1 VNAFFHRVISQV
13 WREKPR
19 MVTIVKFQLRSIQ
32 EAQMRGKWAKMAE
45 NTHQEAGR
53 KSLKPLARLTPFLAR
68 YKPQIIKALIALAIA
83 SGSTLIVPIAVRRI
97 IDHGFTASNAN
108 LVNQYFGVMIAVVLL
123 LAVSSAIRFYYVM
136 WLGEKIVADVRDT
149 LFEHLLKLSP
159 AFYESQKTGEVVSR
173 LTADTTQIKSA
184 FSSTASIALRNGVML
199 VGAIAM
205 MIVTSP
211 KLAGLAGL
219 AIPLVVLPLVT
230 YGRRVRM
237 LSRTAQ
243 DKLAASAAFAQERL
257 SAITTVQSNVQEP
270 YTNKE
275 FASATRFAF
284 LAAAK
289 RAYARAFLTAAI
301 IFVALGSIVGL
312 LWYGAQEVMSGNL
325 SGGTLSQFVI
335 YAIIAA
341 SSLGQLSEVWG
352 EIQLAAGAAE
362 RISELLDET
371 PQILSPP
378 NPVAFPA
385 TSRGEVKFS
394 EVTFHYPTRT
404 NTAALNKVNF
414 TAKPGEVTA
423 IVGPSGAGKTTL
435 FALIQRF
442 YDPELG
448 RILIDGIDIKST
460 DPQELRKHIA
470 VVPQDTIIFSGSVL
484 DNIRFGAPDS
494 TREAAM
500 AAAIA
505 ARVDEF
511 AEKLPNGFETEVGER
526 GITLSGGQRQRIA
539 IARAILRDA
548 PILLLDEAT
557 SALDAE
563 SEALIQEALEKLT
576 ANRTTLVVAHRL
588 ATVRNADRILVF
600 DGGELVAQG
609 THGQLVKKNA
619 LYARLAKLQFAAL
632 SA

>member
-1 VNAFFHRVISQV
+1 MADKTRTENA
-13 WREKPR
+13 
-19 MVTIVKFQLRSIQ
+19 
-32 EAQMRGKWAKMAE
+32 
-45 NTHQEAGR
+45 
-53 KSLKPLARLTPFLAR
+53 KSLKPLARLTPYLRR
-68 YKPQIIKALIALAIA
+68 YRRQIAIALVALIIA
-83 SGSTLIVPIAVRRI
+83 SVATLIVPIAVRRI
-97 IDHGFTASNAN
+97 IDHGFTASNAT
-108 LVNQYFGVMIAVVLL
+108 LVNQYFSGMIGVVLL
-123 LAVSSAIRFYYVM
+123 LAVSSAVRFYYVM

-159 AFYESQKTGEVVSR
+159 SFYESQKTGEVVSR

-184 FSSTASIALRNGVML
+184 FSSTASIALRNAVML
-199 VGAIAM
+199 LGAIAM
-205 MIVTSP
+205 MVFTSP

-219 AIPLVVLPLVT
+219 AIPLIVLPLVI
-230 YGRRVRM
+230 YGRRVRA

-257 SAITTVQSNVQEP
+257 SAITTVQSNVQEGH
-270 YTNKE
+270 TNRE
-275 FASATRFAF
+275 FGNATRFAF
-284 LAAAK
+284 SAAAK
-289 RAYARAFLTAAI
+289 RALARAILTAAI

-312 LWYGAQEVMSGNL
+312 LWFGAQEVMSGYL

-335 YAIIAA
+335 YAVIAA

-362 RISELLDET
+362 RISELLDEI
-371 PQILSPP
+371 PQISSPP
-378 NPVAFPA
+378 NPVALP
-385 TSRGEVKFS
+385 SVVKGQVKFAD
-394 EVTFHYPTRT
+394 VTFHYPTRV
-404 NTAALNKVNF
+404 NTAALNTVNF
-414 TAKPGEVTA
+414 IAKPGEVTA

-442 YDPELG
+442 YDPISG
-448 RILIDGIDIKST
+448 NILIDGIDIKTT

-484 DNIRFGAPDS
+484 DNIRFGSPDA

-505 ARVDEF
+505 ARVEEF
-511 AEKLPNGFETEVGER
+511 AKKLPNGFDTEVGER
-526 GITLSGGQRQRIA
+526 GVTLSGGQRQRIA
-539 IARAILRDA
+539 IARAILRNA

-600 DGGELVAQG
+600 DGGKLVAQG
-609 THGQLVKKNA
+609 THSQLVKKNA
-619 LYARLAKLQFAAL
+619 LYARLAKLQFNAP
-632 SA
+632 ST

>member
-1 VNAFFHRVISQV
+1 
-13 WREKPR
+13 
-19 MVTIVKFQLRSIQ
+19 
-32 EAQMRGKWAKMAE
+32 MAD
-45 NTHQEAGR
+45 NTNQNTGR
-53 KSLKPLARLTPFLAR
+53 KSLKPLARLTPFLSR
-68 YKPQIIKALIALAIA
+68 YKPQIIMALIALGLA

-230 YGRRVRM
+230 YGRRVRV

-270 YTNKE
+270 YTNNE

-289 RAYARAFLTAAI
+289 RTLARAFLTAAI

-312 LWYGAQEVMSGNL
+312 LWYGAQEVMNGNL

-371 PQILSPP
+371 PQISSPP

-385 TSRGEVKFS
+385 TPRGEVKFS
-394 EVTFHYPTRT
+394 DVSFHYPTRA

-414 TAKPGEVTA
+414 TARPGEVTA

-435 FALIQRF
+435 FTLIQRF

-448 RILIDGIDIKST
+448 CILIDGIDIKAT
-460 DPQELRKHIA
+460 DPQELRKYIA

-494 TREAAM
+494 TREAVM

-600 DGGELVAQG
+600 DGGKLVAHG
-609 THGQLVKKNA
+609 THNQLVKKNA

>member
-1 VNAFFHRVISQV
+1 
-13 WREKPR
+13 
-19 MVTIVKFQLRSIQ
+19 
-32 EAQMRGKWAKMAE
+32 MADKTRTE
-45 NTHQEAGR
+45 SA
-53 KSLKPLARLTPFLAR
+53 KSLKPLARLTPYLRR
-68 YKPQIIKALIALAIA
+68 YRRQIAIALVALIIA
-83 SGSTLIVPIAVRRI
+83 SVATLIVPIAVRRI
-97 IDHGFTASNAN
+97 IDHGFTASNAT
-108 LVNQYFGVMIAVVLL
+108 LVNQYFSGMIGVVLL
-123 LAVSSAIRFYYVM
+123 LAVSSAVRFYYVM

-159 AFYESQKTGEVVSR
+159 SFYESQKTGEVVSR

-184 FSSTASIALRNGVML
+184 FSSTASIALRNAVML
-199 VGAIAM
+199 LGAIAM
-205 MIVTSP
+205 MVFTSP

-219 AIPLVVLPLVT
+219 AIPLIVLPLVI
-230 YGRRVRM
+230 YGRRVRA

-257 SAITTVQSNVQEP
+257 SAITTVQSNVQEGH
-270 YTNKE
+270 TNRE
-275 FASATRFAF
+275 FGNATRFAF
-284 LAAAK
+284 SAAAK
-289 RAYARAFLTAAI
+289 RALARAILTAAI

-312 LWYGAQEVMSGNL
+312 LWFGAQEVMSGYL

-335 YAIIAA
+335 YAVIAA

-362 RISELLDET
+362 RISELLDEI
-371 PQILSPP
+371 PQISSPP
-378 NPVAFPA
+378 NPVALP
-385 TSRGEVKFS
+385 SVVKGQVKFAD
-394 EVTFHYPTRT
+394 VTFHYPTRV
-404 NTAALNKVNF
+404 NTAALNTVNF
-414 TAKPGEVTA
+414 IAKPGEVTA

-442 YDPELG
+442 YDPISG
-448 RILIDGIDIKST
+448 NILIDGIDIKTT

-484 DNIRFGAPDS
+484 DNIRFGSPDA

-505 ARVDEF
+505 ARVEEF
-511 AEKLPNGFETEVGER
+511 AKKLPNGFDTEVGER
-526 GITLSGGQRQRIA
+526 GVTLSGGQRQRIA
-539 IARAILRDA
+539 IARAILRNA

-600 DGGELVAQG
+600 DGGKLVAQG
-609 THGQLVKKNA
+609 THSQLVKKNA
-619 LYARLAKLQFAAL
+619 LYARLAKLQFNAP
-632 SA
+632 ST

>member
-1 VNAFFHRVISQV
+1 
-13 WREKPR
+13 
-19 MVTIVKFQLRSIQ
+19 
-32 EAQMRGKWAKMAE
+32 
-45 NTHQEAGR
+45 
-53 KSLKPLARLTPFLAR
+53 
-68 YKPQIIKALIALAIA
+68 
-83 SGSTLIVPIAVRRI
+83 
-97 IDHGFTASNAN
+97 
-108 LVNQYFGVMIAVVLL
+108 
-123 LAVSSAIRFYYVM
+123 
-136 WLGEKIVADVRDT
+136 
-149 LFEHLLKLSP
+149 
-159 AFYESQKTGEVVSR
+159 
-173 LTADTTQIKSA
+173 
-184 FSSTASIALRNGVML
+184 ML
-199 VGAIAM
+199 VGAITM

-219 AIPLVVLPLVT
+219 AIPLIVLPLVI
-230 YGRRVRM
+230 YGRRVRV

-257 SAITTVQSNVQEP
+257 SAITTVQSNVQET

-275 FASATRFAF
+275 FGDATRFAF
-284 LAAAK
+284 SAAAK
-289 RAYARAFLTAAI
+289 RTLARAILTAAI

-312 LWYGAQEVMSGNL
+312 LWFGAQEVISGKL
-325 SGGTLSQFVI
+325 SGGTLSQFVL
-335 YAIIAA
+335 YAVIAA

-362 RISELLDET
+362 RISELLDEV
-371 PQILSPP
+371 PKISAPA
-378 NPVAFPA
+378 NPAKLPA
-385 TSRGEVKFS
+385 TPKGEVKFS
-394 EVTFHYPTRT
+394 DVSFHYPTRT
-404 NTAALNKVNF
+404 NIAALNKVNF
-414 TAKPGEVTA
+414 TARPGEVTA
-423 IVGPSGAGKTTL
+423 VVGPSGAGKTTL

-448 RILIDGIDIKST
+448 HIMIDGIDVKST
-460 DPQELRKHIA
+460 DPQELRKHLA
-470 VVPQDTIIFSGSVL
+470 VVPQDAIIFSGSVL
-484 DNIRFGAPDS
+484 DNIRFGSPDA

-511 AEKLPNGFETEVGER
+511 AKKLPNGFDTEVGER

-539 IARAILRDA
+539 IARAILRNA

-557 SALDAE
+557 SSLDAE

-600 DGGELVAQG
+600 DGGKLVAQG
-609 THGQLVKKNA
+609 THSQLVKKNA
-619 LYARLAKLQFAAL
+619 LYAKLAKLQFNAP

>member
-1 VNAFFHRVISQV
+1 
-13 WREKPR
+13 
-19 MVTIVKFQLRSIQ
+19 
-32 EAQMRGKWAKMAE
+32 MADKTRTE
-45 NTHQEAGR
+45 SA
-53 KSLKPLARLTPFLAR
+53 KSLKPLARLTPYLRR
-68 YKPQIIKALIALAIA
+68 YRRQIAIALVALIIA
-83 SGSTLIVPIAVRRI
+83 SVATLIVPIAVRRI
-97 IDHGFTASNAN
+97 IDHGFTASNAT
-108 LVNQYFGVMIAVVLL
+108 LVNQYFSGMIGVVLL
-123 LAVSSAIRFYYVM
+123 LAVSSAVRFYYVM

-159 AFYESQKTGEVVSR
+159 SFYESQKTGEVVSR

-184 FSSTASIALRNGVML
+184 FSSTASIALRNAVML
-199 VGAIAM
+199 LGAIAM
-205 MIVTSP
+205 MVFTSP

-219 AIPLVVLPLVT
+219 AIPLIVLPLVI
-230 YGRRVRM
+230 YGRRVRA

-257 SAITTVQSNVQEP
+257 SAITTVQSNVQEGH
-270 YTNKE
+270 TNRE
-275 FASATRFAF
+275 FGNATRFAF
-284 LAAAK
+284 SAAAK
-289 RAYARAFLTAAI
+289 RALARAILTAAI

-312 LWYGAQEVMSGNL
+312 LWFGAQEVMNGDL

-335 YAIIAA
+335 YAVIAA

-362 RISELLDET
+362 RISELLDEI
-371 PQILSPP
+371 PQISSPP
-378 NPVAFPA
+378 NPVALPSA
-385 TSRGEVKFS
+385 VKGQVKFS
-394 EVTFHYPTRT
+394 DVTFHYPTRV
-404 NTAALNKVNF
+404 NTAALNTVNF

-442 YDPELG
+442 YDPISG
-448 RILIDGIDIKST
+448 NILIDGIDIKTT

-484 DNIRFGAPDS
+484 DNIRFGSPDA

-505 ARVDEF
+505 ARVEEF
-511 AEKLPNGFETEVGER
+511 AKKLPQGFDTEVGER
-526 GITLSGGQRQRIA
+526 GVTLSGGQRQRIA
-539 IARAILRDA
+539 IARAILRNA

-600 DGGELVAQG
+600 DGGKLVAQG
-609 THGQLVKKNA
+609 THSQLVKKNA
-619 LYARLAKLQFAAL
+619 LYARLAKLQFNAP
-632 SA
+632 ST

>member
-1 VNAFFHRVISQV
+1 
-13 WREKPR
+13 
-19 MVTIVKFQLRSIQ
+19 
-32 EAQMRGKWAKMAE
+32 MAE
-45 NTHQEAGR
+45 NTQQEPGR
-53 KSLKPLARLTPFLAR
+53 KSLKPLARLTPFLTR
-68 YKPQIIKALIALAIA
+68 YKPQIAKALIALAIA
-83 SGSTLIVPIAVRRI
+83 SGSTLVVPIAVRRI
-97 IDHGFTASNAN
+97 IDHGFTTSNAT
-108 LVNQYFGVMIAVVLL
+108 LVNQYFSVMIAVVLL
-123 LAVSSAIRFYYVM
+123 LALSSAIRFYYVM
-136 WLGEKIVADVRDT
+136 WLGEKIVADVRDA
-149 LFEHLLKLSP
+149 LFKHLLKLSP
-159 AFYESQKTGEVVSR
+159 GFYETQKTGEVVSR

-184 FSSTASIALRNGVML
+184 FSSTASIALRNAVML
-199 VGAIAM
+199 VGAIVM

-219 AIPLVVLPLVT
+219 AIPLIVLPLVT
-230 YGRRVRM
+230 YGRRVRL
-237 LSRTAQ
+237 LSRAAQ
-243 DKLAASAAFAQERL
+243 DTLAASAAFAQERL
-257 SAITTVQSNVQEP
+257 SAITTVQSNVQEN
-270 YTNKE
+270 YTKGE
-275 FASATRFAF
+275 FANATHFAF
-284 LAAAK
+284 SAAAK
-289 RAYARAFLTAAI
+289 RALARAVLTAAI

-312 LWYGAQEVMSGNL
+312 LWFGAQEVISGNL

-335 YAIIAA
+335 YAVIAA

-362 RISELLDET
+362 RISELLDEKPSSSHRQT
-371 PQILSPP
+371 PWH
-378 NPVAFPA
+378 FPQ
-385 TSRGEVKFS
+385 TPKGQMKFS
-394 EVTFHYPTRT
+394 GVTFYYPTRLK
-404 NTAALNKVNF
+404 TAAINNVSF
-414 TAKPGEVTA
+414 IARPGEVTA
-423 IVGPSGAGKTTL
+423 IVGPSGAGKSTL

-442 YDPELG
+442 YDPASG
-448 RILIDGIDIKST
+448 TITIDGLDIKSV

-484 DNIRFGAPDS
+484 DNIRFGAPGA
-494 TREAAM
+494 TPEAAM

-511 AEKLPNGFETEVGER
+511 AKKLPKGFDTEVGER

-563 SEALIQEALEKLT
+563 SESLIQDALEKLT

-600 DGGELVAQG
+600 DNGKLVAQG

-619 LYARLAKLQFAAL
+619 LYARLAKLQFNAP
-632 SA
+632 ST

>member
-1 VNAFFHRVISQV
+1 MAVNT
-13 WREKPR
+13 REETTR
-19 MVTIVKFQLRSIQ
+19 
-32 EAQMRGKWAKMAE
+32 
-45 NTHQEAGR
+45 N
-53 KSLKPLARLTPFLAR
+53 LKPLVRLTPYLRR
-68 YKPQIIKALIALAIA
+68 YWHQITIALIALIVA
-83 SGSTLIVPIAVRRI
+83 SVATLLVPIAVRRV
-97 IDHGFTASNAN
+97 IDHGFTTANAT
-108 LVNQYFGVMIAVVLL
+108 LVNQYFAVMIAVVLL

-184 FSSTASIALRNGVML
+184 FSSTASIALRNVVML
-199 VGAIAM
+199 MGAITM

-219 AIPLVVLPLVT
+219 AIPLIVLPLVT
-230 YGRRVRM
+230 YGRRVRV

-257 SAITTVQSNVQEP
+257 SAITTVQSNVQET
-270 YTNKE
+270 YTYKE
-275 FASATRFAF
+275 FGNATRFAF
-284 LAAAK
+284 SAAAK
-289 RAYARAFLTAAI
+289 RTLARAILTAAI

-312 LWYGAQEVMSGNL
+312 LWFGAQEVMSGEL
-325 SGGTLSQFVI
+325 SGGTLSQFVL
-335 YAIIAA
+335 YAVIAA

-362 RISELLDET
+362 RISELLDEV
-371 PQILSPP
+371 PKISAPP
-378 NPVAFPA
+378 NPVKLPA
-385 TSRGEVKFS
+385 TPKGEVKFS
-394 EVTFHYPTRT
+394 DVSFHYPTRT
-404 NTAALNKVNF
+404 NIAALNKVNF
-414 TAKPGEVTA
+414 TARPGEVTA
-423 IVGPSGAGKTTL
+423 VVGPSGAGKTTL

-448 RILIDGIDIKST
+448 HILIDGIDVKST
-460 DPQELRKHIA
+460 DPQELRKHLA

-484 DNIRFGAPDS
+484 DNIRFGSPDA

-511 AEKLPNGFETEVGER
+511 AKKLPNGFDTEVGER

-539 IARAILRDA
+539 IARAILRNA

-557 SALDAE
+557 SSLDAE

-600 DGGELVAQG
+600 DGGKLVAQG
-609 THGQLVKKNA
+609 THSQLVKKNA
-619 LYARLAKLQFAAL
+619 LYAKLAKLQFNAP

>member
-1 VNAFFHRVISQV
+1 
-13 WREKPR
+13 
-19 MVTIVKFQLRSIQ
+19 
-32 EAQMRGKWAKMAE
+32 MADKTRTE
-45 NTHQEAGR
+45 SA
-53 KSLKPLARLTPFLAR
+53 KSLKPLARLTPYLRR
-68 YKPQIIKALIALAIA
+68 YRRQIAIALVALIIA
-83 SGSTLIVPIAVRRI
+83 SVATLIVPIAVRRI
-97 IDHGFTASNAN
+97 IDHGFTASNAT
-108 LVNQYFGVMIAVVLL
+108 LVNQYFSGMIGVVLL
-123 LAVSSAIRFYYVM
+123 LAVSSAVRFYYVM

-159 AFYESQKTGEVVSR
+159 SFYESQKTGEVVSR

-184 FSSTASIALRNGVML
+184 FSSTASIALRNAVML
-199 VGAIAM
+199 LGAIAM
-205 MIVTSP
+205 MVFTSP

-219 AIPLVVLPLVT
+219 AIPLIVLPLVI
-230 YGRRVRM
+230 YGRRVRA

-257 SAITTVQSNVQEP
+257 SAITTVQSNVQEGH
-270 YTNKE
+270 TNRE
-275 FASATRFAF
+275 FGNATRFAF
-284 LAAAK
+284 SAAAK
-289 RAYARAFLTAAI
+289 RALARAILTAAI

-312 LWYGAQEVMSGNL
+312 LWFGAQEVMNGDL

-335 YAIIAA
+335 YAVIAA

-362 RISELLDET
+362 RISELLDEI
-371 PQILSPP
+371 PQISSPP
-378 NPVAFPA
+378 NPVALP
-385 TSRGEVKFS
+385 SVVKGQVKFAD
-394 EVTFHYPTRT
+394 VTFHYPTRV
-404 NTAALNKVNF
+404 NTAALNTVNF
-414 TAKPGEVTA
+414 IAKPGEVTA

-442 YDPELG
+442 YDPISG
-448 RILIDGIDIKST
+448 NILIDGIDIKTT

-484 DNIRFGAPDS
+484 DNIRFGSPDA

-505 ARVDEF
+505 ARVEEF
-511 AEKLPNGFETEVGER
+511 AKKLPNGFDTEVGER
-526 GITLSGGQRQRIA
+526 GVTLSGGQRQRIA
-539 IARAILRDA
+539 IARAILRNA

-600 DGGELVAQG
+600 DGGKLVAQG
-609 THGQLVKKNA
+609 THSQLVKKNA
-619 LYARLAKLQFAAL
+619 LYARLAKLQFNAP
-632 SA
+632 ST

>member
-1 VNAFFHRVISQV
+1 
-13 WREKPR
+13 
-19 MVTIVKFQLRSIQ
+19 
-32 EAQMRGKWAKMAE
+32 MADKTRAE
-45 NTHQEAGR
+45 SA
-53 KSLKPLARLTPFLAR
+53 KSLKPLARLTPFLRR
-68 YKPQIIKALIALAIA
+68 YLRQITIALVALVIA
-83 SGSTLIVPIAVRRI
+83 SVATLIVPIAVRRI
-97 IDHGFTASNAN
+97 IDHGFTSANAV
-108 LVNQYFGVMIAVVLL
+108 LVNQYFSGMIGVVLL
-123 LAVSSAIRFYYVM
+123 LALSSAVRFYYVV

-159 AFYESQKTGEVVSR
+159 GFYESQKTGEVVSR

-184 FSSTASIALRNGVML
+184 FSSTASIALRNAVML
-199 VGAIAM
+199 IGAIAM
-205 MIVTSP
+205 MIFTSP

-219 AIPLVVLPLVT
+219 AIPLIVLPLVI
-230 YGRRVRM
+230 YGRRVRA

-257 SAITTVQSNVQEP
+257 SAITTVQSNVQEA
-270 YTNKE
+270 YTNRE

-284 LAAAK
+284 SAAAK
-289 RAYARAFLTAAI
+289 RTLARAVLTAAI

-312 LWYGAQEVMSGNL
+312 LWFGAQEVMSGNL

-335 YAIIAA
+335 YAVIAA

-362 RISELLDET
+362 RISELLDEV
-371 PQILSPP
+371 PQISAPP
-378 NPVAFPA
+378 NPVAFP
-385 TSRGEVKFS
+385 SGVKGQVKF
-394 EVTFHYPTRT
+394 EGVTFHYPTRV
-404 NTAALNKVNF
+404 NTAALNNVNF

-442 YDPELG
+442 YDPISG
-448 RILIDGIDIKST
+448 KILIDGVDIKTT
-460 DPQELRKHIA
+460 DPLALRKHIA

-484 DNIRFGAPDS
+484 DNIRFGSPDA
-494 TREAAM
+494 TPEAAT

-511 AEKLPNGFETEVGER
+511 ANKLPNGFDTEVGER
-526 GITLSGGQRQRIA
+526 GVTLSGGQRQRIA
-539 IARAILRDA
+539 IARAILRNT

-557 SALDAE
+557 SSLDAE
-563 SEALIQEALEKLT
+563 SESLIQEALEKLT

-600 DGGELVAQG
+600 DGGKLVAEG
-609 THGQLVKKNA
+609 THSELVKKNT
-619 LYARLAKLQFAAL
+619 LYAKLAKLQFGAL

>member
-1 VNAFFHRVISQV
+1 MTVKT
-13 WREKPR
+13 RE
-19 MVTIVKFQLRSIQ
+19 
-32 EAQMRGKWAKMAE
+32 E
-45 NTHQEAGR
+45 NTR
-53 KSLKPLARLTPFLAR
+53 SLKPLVRLTPYLHR
-68 YKPQIIKALIALAIA
+68 YRHQITLALIALIIA
-83 SGSTLIVPIAVRRI
+83 SVATLLVPIAVRRI
-97 IDHGFTASNAN
+97 IDHGFTTANAT
-108 LVNQYFGVMIAVVLL
+108 LVNQYFAVMIAVVLI
-123 LAVSSAIRFYYVM
+123 LAASSAIRFYYVM

-159 AFYESQKTGEVVSR
+159 AFYESQKTGEVISR

-184 FSSTASIALRNGVML
+184 FSSTASIALRNVVML
-199 VGAIAM
+199 VGAITM

-211 KLAGLAGL
+211 KLAGLAAL
-219 AIPLVVLPLVT
+219 AIPLIVLPLVI
-230 YGRRVRM
+230 YGRRVRV

-257 SAITTVQSNVQEP
+257 SAITTVQSNVQET
-270 YTNKE
+270 YTYKE
-275 FASATRFAF
+275 FRAATRFAF
-284 LAAAK
+284 SAAAK
-289 RAYARAFLTAAI
+289 RTLARAILTAAI

-312 LWYGAQEVMSGNL
+312 LWFGAQEVMSGKL
-325 SGGTLSQFVI
+325 SGGTLSQFVL
-335 YAIIAA
+335 YAVIAA

-362 RISELLDET
+362 RISELLDEV
-371 PQILSPP
+371 PKISAPA
-378 NPVAFPA
+378 NPVKLPA
-385 TSRGEVKFS
+385 APKGEVKFS
-394 EVTFHYPTRT
+394 EVSFHYPTRT
-404 NTAALNKVNF
+404 NMAALNKVNF
-414 TAKPGEVTA
+414 IARPGEVTA
-423 IVGPSGAGKTTL
+423 VVGPSGAGKTTL

-448 RILIDGIDIKST
+448 HILIDGIDVKST
-460 DPQELRKHIA
+460 DPQELRKHLA

-484 DNIRFGAPDS
+484 DNIRFGSPDA

-511 AEKLPNGFETEVGER
+511 TTKLPNGFDTEVGER

-539 IARAILRDA
+539 IARAILRNA

-557 SALDAE
+557 SSLDAE

-600 DGGELVAQG
+600 DGGKLVAQG
-609 THGQLVKKNA
+609 THSQLVKKNA
-619 LYARLAKLQFAAL
+619 LYARLAKLQFNAP

>member
-1 VNAFFHRVISQV
+1 MADKT
-13 WREKPR
+13 RE
-19 MVTIVKFQLRSIQ
+19 
-32 EAQMRGKWAKMAE
+32 E
-45 NTHQEAGR
+45 NTR
-53 KSLKPLARLTPFLAR
+53 SLKPLVRLTPYLRRYRHQITLALL
-68 YKPQIIKALIALAIA
+68 ALIIA
-83 SGSTLIVPIAVRRI
+83 SVATLLVPIAVRRI
-97 IDHGFTASNAN
+97 IDHGFTTANAT
-108 LVNQYFGVMIAVVLL
+108 LVNQYFAVMIAVVLI
-123 LAVSSAIRFYYVM
+123 LAASSAIRFYYVM

-159 AFYESQKTGEVVSR
+159 AFYESQKTGEVISR

-184 FSSTASIALRNGVML
+184 FSSTASIALRNVVML
-199 VGAIAM
+199 VGAITM

-219 AIPLVVLPLVT
+219 AIPLIVLPLVI
-230 YGRRVRM
+230 YGRRVRV

-257 SAITTVQSNVQEP
+257 SAITTVQSNVQETC
-270 YTNKE
+270 TNKE
-275 FASATRFAF
+275 FGDATRFAF
-284 LAAAK
+284 SAAAK
-289 RAYARAFLTAAI
+289 RTLARAILTAAI

-312 LWYGAQEVMSGNL
+312 LWFGAQEVMSGKL
-325 SGGTLSQFVI
+325 SGGTLSQFVL
-335 YAIIAA
+335 YAVIAA

-362 RISELLDET
+362 RISELLDEV
-371 PQILSPP
+371 PKISAPA
-378 NPVAFPA
+378 NPVKLPA
-385 TSRGEVKFS
+385 APKGEVKFS
-394 EVTFHYPTRT
+394 EVSFHYPTRT
-404 NTAALNKVNF
+404 NMAALNKVNF
-414 TAKPGEVTA
+414 TARPGEVTA
-423 IVGPSGAGKTTL
+423 VVGPSGAGKTTL

-448 RILIDGIDIKST
+448 HILIDGIDVKST
-460 DPQELRKHIA
+460 DPQELRKHLA

-484 DNIRFGAPDS
+484 DNIRFGSPDA

-511 AEKLPNGFETEVGER
+511 AKKLPNGFDTEVGER

-539 IARAILRDA
+539 IARAILRNA

-557 SALDAE
+557 SSLDAE

-600 DGGELVAQG
+600 DGGKLVAQG
-609 THGQLVKKNA
+609 THSQLVKKNA
-619 LYARLAKLQFAAL
+619 LYARLAKLQFNAP